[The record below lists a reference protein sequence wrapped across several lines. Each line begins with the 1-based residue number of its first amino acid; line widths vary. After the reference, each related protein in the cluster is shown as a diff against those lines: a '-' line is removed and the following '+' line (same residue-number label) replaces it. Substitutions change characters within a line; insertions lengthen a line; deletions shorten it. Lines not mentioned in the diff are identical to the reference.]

1 MRMFSPRSLV
11 ERAAG
16 KVSLTPVNPI
26 VPALILT
33 CCLAAC
39 GGGGSGGSTPVPEPT
54 VTTPILDP
62 TTVALLDSV
71 PGPGVT
77 NLEPKQLTSSFAH
90 PGHSDASL
98 ELSSGCS
105 GFAGTTIRRNLFDLS
120 SADFNQILDHKINCD
135 LNENSTN
142 TVTAKS
148 TRSNEAA
155 SVSELFIS
163 SGVTNPSGLAVINQF
178 DLPRDTV
185 NDMFLGYVTGAL
197 YEDLDLPSGIESLIR
212 DLILD
217 IAEANWGNLVDP
229 DSIYGVTSQQISY
242 LSRHPDGSPSTEL
255 SAAITFPV
263 IPPASGFVAR
273 DRVILLTHATGST
286 PSNLN
291 DTDAWYI
298 LANLFA
304 SRGYLVIAPDNYGRG
319 RSGGG
324 PENAPETYLM
334 ANRTALNTLDLV
346 NLVLEGRAYEGVYN
360 GSNVAIIGYSQGG
373 HSAIGLFL
381 LFETQGPENLSVRE
395 VYSGGAP
402 HNLYETV
409 RGVMQHL
416 DRSCEDGA
424 YCRYV
429 DEDSTIPFATDRIF
443 PGFLSYT
450 DTGLSLDDVVTGE
463 TINPE
468 FVTAF
473 LGNDPELDDFKAM
486 LQLSS
491 FTQIV
496 SAEDNLSGSN
506 ALVHLY
512 HSPFDR
518 LVPFANTSELAAV
531 LEPAVTV
538 DFHEN
543 RCNSD
548 SYKAIFNLTDKV
560 GVLHTLC
567 GLSVLD
573 DALADFK

>member
-1 MRMFSPRSLV
+1 M
-11 ERAAG
+11 
-16 KVSLTPVNPI
+16 NPI
-26 VPALILT
+26 VPALLLT
-33 CCLAAC
+33 CGLAAC
-39 GGGGSGGSTPVPEPT
+39 GGGGSGDSTPVPEPT

-62 TTVALLDSV
+62 TTVALVDSV

-77 NLEPKQLTSSFAH
+77 NVEPRQLTSSFAH
-90 PGHSDASL
+90 VGYSDASL
-98 ELSSGCS
+98 ELSSNCP
-105 GFAGTTIRRNLFDLS
+105 GFAGTTIRRKLFDLS
-120 SADFNQILDHKINCD
+120 RSDFNQILDHKITCD
-135 LNENSTN
+135 LNENSTY
-142 TVTAKS
+142 TVTANSK
-148 TRSNEAA
+148 RSNETAFI
-155 SVSELFIS
+155 SELLIS
-163 SGVTNPSGLAVINQF
+163 SGVTNPSGLTIINQF

-185 NDMFLGYVTGAL
+185 NDMFSGYVNGAL
-197 YEDLDLPSGIESLIR
+197 FDDLDLPLGIESLIR
-212 DLILD
+212 DLVLG

-229 DSIYGVTSQQISY
+229 DSVYDVTSQQVSY

-255 SAAITFPV
+255 TAAITFPV
-263 IPPASGFVAR
+263 IPSASDFVAR

-286 PSNLN
+286 PSNLD

-319 RSGGG
+319 RIGDG
-324 PENAPETYLM
+324 PENVPETYLM

-346 NLVLEGRAYEGVYN
+346 NQVLEDTAYDDVYN
-360 GSNVAIIGYSQGG
+360 GSDLAIIGYSQGG
-373 HSAIGLFL
+373 HSAIGLHL
-381 LFETQGPENLSVRE
+381 LIETQGPENLSIRE
-395 VYSGGAP
+395 TYAGGAP
-402 HNLYETV
+402 HNLYQTV

-416 DRSCEDGA
+416 DGSCDDSA

-429 DEDSTIPFATDRIF
+429 DEDTTVPFATDRIF

-450 DTGLSLDDVVTGE
+450 ETGLLLDDLVTGE
-463 TINPE
+463 DINPD

-473 LGNDPELDDFKAM
+473 LANDPKLDNFKAM

-496 SAEDNLSGSN
+496 SAGDNFSGSD

-512 HSPFDR
+512 HSQFDR

-548 SYKAIFNLTDKV
+548 GYEAIFNLTDKV